1 MNLHTQNWK
10 GIIHILNITDHMVQ
24 TKEPRLKGKF
34 PPPPLVSFYPSL
46 KVINVACSPSFQG
59 QPIHVQAI
67 PNFFPFITI
76 ASVSYIV
83 FLTCSFQI
91 TQLESCFVYVHKSIL
106 TFFFYRS
113 WWSSTVALNY
123 SSKYGRWSAQSLRH
137 SNQHSVAAVGQMP
150 WIF

>member
-91 TQLESCFVYVHKSIL
+91 T
-106 TFFFYRS
+106 
-113 WWSSTVALNY
+113 
-123 SSKYGRWSAQSLRH
+123 
-137 SNQHSVAAVGQMP
+137 
-150 WIF
+150 